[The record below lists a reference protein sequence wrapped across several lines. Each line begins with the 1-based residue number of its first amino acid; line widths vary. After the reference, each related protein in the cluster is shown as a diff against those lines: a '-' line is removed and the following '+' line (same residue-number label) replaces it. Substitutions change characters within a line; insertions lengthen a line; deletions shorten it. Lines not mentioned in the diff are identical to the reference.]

1 MAWWS
6 FFEIKSLKQKKEEQR
21 QYNLWAFPYGQAQQK
36 IVQELV
42 LELMPDEKKTGL
54 VVYLIGREA
63 YQNAQED
70 HMREACRAMKC
81 HLPGKHGKKVHLF
94 LALILADAAVDENL
108 NYPDAQAIRQE
119 AKRLEELL

>member
-1 MAWWS
+1 MGWWS

-21 QYNLWAFPYGQAQQK
+21 QYNLWAFPYGQVQQK
-36 IVQELV
+36 IVQDLI
-42 LELMPDEKKTGL
+42 LELMPDEEKTGL

-63 YQNAQED
+63 YQNAEED
-70 HMREACRAMKC
+70 NMREACRAMKS
-81 HLPGKHGKKVHLF
+81 HLPGKHGKKKYLF

-108 NYPDAQAIRQE
+108 NYPDAQTIRQE